1 MEIFRAEKICVV
13 EDNSSRPCRV
23 CGKKMKL
30 VRTVMDTETGGLT
43 HMFECGCGK
52 RLWDD

>member
-13 EDNSSRPCRV
+13 EDNSSRTCRI

-30 VRTVMDTETGGLT
+30 VRAVVDSESGSIT

-52 RLWDD
+52 RFWDD

>member
-13 EDNSSRPCRV
+13 EDNSSRACGI

-30 VRTVMDTETGGLT
+30 VRAVVDPETGSIT

-52 RLWDD
+52 RLWDN

>member
-13 EDNSSRPCRV
+13 DDNSSRTCRN
-23 CGKKMKL
+23 CGKKMQL
-30 VRTVMDTETGGLT
+30 VRTVVDANSGAIT
-43 HMFECGCGK
+43 HMFECACGK

>member
-13 EDNSSRPCRV
+13 EDNSSRTCGI

-30 VRTVMDTETGGLT
+30 VRTVVDADSGAIT
-43 HMFECGCGK
+43 HMFECACGK